1 MMSDTIVRRST
12 LPLSAAVDGEVVMF
26 HPDRGAYFSL
36 GDVGSR
42 IWELVAEAKT
52 IDTLCGILTEE
63 YDVEPA
69 RCRTEL
75 VSFIGELHA
84 AGLVEL
90 SA

>member
-1 MMSDTIVRRST
+1 MTSETVVQRGT
-12 LPLSAAVDGEVVMF
+12 LPLAAAVDGEVVMF

-42 IWELVAEAKT
+42 VWELVEQPIALAALCE
-52 IDTLCGILTEE
+52 TLSQE

-69 RCRTEL
+69 RCRAEIETF
-75 VSFIGELHA
+75 VGQLHE

-90 SA
+90 TG